1 LSATN
6 RYLESKL
13 AETLTLKEEQ
23 NIKLKSEIVIY
34 RAKLESMK
42 QKLQDGIAKAEGDRV
57 GEVRQ
62 QMADEVTFKE
72 IEIAQ
77 LKESVDRQDG
87 AIAILEN

>member
-1 LSATN
+1 M
-6 RYLESKL
+6 
-13 AETLTLKEEQ
+13 KEEQ

-42 QKLQDGIAKAEGDRV
+42 QKLQDGIAKAEGERV

-62 QMADEVTFKE
+62 QMADEATIKE

-87 AIAILEN
+87 AIAILGN

>member
-1 LSATN
+1 
-6 RYLESKL
+6 
-13 AETLTLKEEQ
+13 LKEEQ

-62 QMADEVTFKE
+62 QMADEVTIKE

>member
-1 LSATN
+1 M
-6 RYLESKL
+6 
-13 AETLTLKEEQ
+13 KEEQ

>member
-1 LSATN
+1 MSATN

>member
-1 LSATN
+1 M
-6 RYLESKL
+6 
-13 AETLTLKEEQ
+13 KEEQ

-62 QMADEVTFKE
+62 QMADEVTIKE

>member
-1 LSATN
+1 M
-6 RYLESKL
+6 
-13 AETLTLKEEQ
+13 KEEQ

-42 QKLQDGIAKAEGDRV
+42 QRLQDGIAKAEGDRV

-62 QMADEVTFKE
+62 QMADEVAFKE

-77 LKESVDRQDG
+77 LKESVERQDG
-87 AIAILEN
+87 AIVILEN